1 MVASLEEAFGIRSFK
16 KKKSCKKD
24 FEKAGFKHYD
34 NSNVY
39 NQDKYYDDNTNI
51 NSNDVYQDRA
61 YYPHRRPMK
70 RNRIPKVLLEQD
82 NDNPIKLGNVPIE
95 MGAGNEPSDGDY
107 AYAPGGQ
114 AEKDYL
120 NYSQGQGQGQGQ
132 GQYNNK
138 EYLKYVEEQE
148 GEYIEEGDDE
158 YDYDSKEPLVEGMVD
173 YQTFE
178 RGFQR
183 SIEDLTTKVN
193 SLLSG
198 SAGAGTVNGDP
209 LSNTADVVLY
219 IFTGIFFLFLFDMAF
234 KMGKLKR

>member
-34 NSNVY
+34 NTNVY

-51 NSNDVYQDRA
+51 NSNNVYQDRA

-95 MGAGNEPSDGDY
+95 MGAGDEPSDGDY
-107 AYAPGGQ
+107 AYAPGSQ
-114 AEKDYL
+114 AENDYL
-120 NYSQGQGQGQGQ
+120 NYSQGQGQG
-132 GQYNNK
+132 NNK

-148 GEYIEEGDDE
+148 GDYIEEGGE

-198 SAGAGTVNGDP
+198 SAGAGASANTVNGDP